1 MRSTRLGK
9 SLSVLVFA
17 LALFTCGRLLAGV
30 TASISGTVT
39 DPSGAVVAGATVTA
53 TNVETGVAT
62 TLTTN
67 TQGFYSFQSLPLG
80 NYTISVQQSGFK
92 GYSQTGLVLDVNSAL
107 VIDVHLEVGATTEK
121 VEVSSDALHVDT
133 ESTQMGEVITGK
145 TMTDVPL
152 VTPQLHRFA
161 GFAAGRGA
169 DRVAN
174 DGCLRWA
181 FYFSGLCGTASF
193 RRLEFRRGIRERHA
207 RIGKRVHPE
216 WNSGAGVGIFRRRS
230 DSES

>member
-1 MRSTRLGK
+1 MQITRLGK
-9 SLSVLVFA
+9 YFGVLIFA
-17 LALFTCGRLLAGV
+17 LALLTCGRLLAGV

-39 DPSGAVVAGATVTA
+39 DPSGAVVAGASVTA

-92 GYSQTGLVLDVNSAL
+92 GYSQTGLILDVNSAL
-107 VIDVHLEVGATTEK
+107 VIDVRLEVGATTEK

-152 VTPQLHRFA
+152 VTRSYTDLLALQP
-161 GFAAGRGA
+161 G
-169 DRVAN
+169 VVSTP
-174 DGCLRWA
+174 
-181 FYFSGLCGTASF
+181 SGL
-193 RRLEFRRGIRERHA
+193 
-207 RIGKRVHPE
+207 
-216 WNSGAGVGIFRRRS
+216 SGAYAGPFTATGWAAPLVSGNLNAGALSVNGMR
-230 DSES
+230 ESAN